1 MSFQNPLNWLRL
13 LLSKCLALAKMN
25 GCSTPLIL
33 WRIDYRTCFLHTWI
47 YTLNFTICVVLL
59 CKIFLIMNMSL
70 PSGLAKCTCD
80 DMHDFGDLQNE
91 NMSDKL
97 NMGVTFVMSPHY
109 YSYINC
115 CISFWIFFSFTFF
128 HPTRQVQFMDVSFQC
143 VFFLSK
149 KCISYGLKL
158 EVGRC
163 I

>member
-1 MSFQNPLNWLRL
+1 MKNRLRNM
-13 LLSKCLALAKMN
+13 LSTHSDLCIEFYN
-25 GCSTPLIL
+25 S
-33 WRIDYRTCFLHTWI
+33 CF
-47 YTLNFTICVVLL
+47 LL
-59 CKIFLIMNMSL
+59 CKVFLIMNMSL

-80 DMHDFGDLQNE
+80 NMHVFGDLQNA
-91 NMSDKL
+91 NLSGKLDMS
-97 NMGVTFVMSPHY
+97 VTFGMSPHH

-115 CISFWIFFSFTFF
+115 PISFWIVLFSFTIF
-128 HPTRQVQFMDVSFQC
+128 HLTQQVQFMDVSFQC